1 MRHDSHPAVLY
12 RQDGK
17 TIIVT
22 GASAGL
28 GYFASE
34 QLAAAGA
41 TVVMAARNEARGRAA
56 MEAVRSQVPG
66 ADVRFQQLDLASL
79 DSVRQAAEEL
89 AGLGRIDAL
98 LANAGV
104 IGSQELQFTPDGFEL
119 QFGTNHLGHF
129 ALIARLMPA
138 LTLSHSRVVHVGSIS
153 HRWVR
158 PDFRRA
164 ALPAKYSSYRSYA
177 LSKLAVMSFGF
188 ELARRL
194 EAAGSKASSVVAHPG
209 YARRYF
215 TPDRPGLQLSQ
226 PASRWQRRLYGLVA
240 QGKDAGAWPLVQ
252 ATAGDG
258 VRNGDY
264 WGPDGRFQLTG
275 NPAVV
280 APERNARE
288 RNAASRLID
297 LSEDL
302 TGVRLRL

>member
-1 MRHDSHPAVLY
+1 MRHDPAALP

-56 MEAVRSQVPG
+56 MEAVRTTVPG
-66 ADVRFQQLDLASL
+66 ADVRFQLLDLANL
-79 DSVRQAAEEL
+79 DSVRQAAEDL

-104 IGSQELQFTPDGFEL
+104 IGSRELQFTTDGFEL

-129 ALIARLMPA
+129 ALIAQLMPA
-138 LTLSHSRVVHVGSIS
+138 LTLSGGRVVHVGSIS

-164 ALPAKYSSYRSYA
+164 AIPAKYSSYRSYA

-188 ELARRL
+188 ELAHRL
-194 EAAGSKASSVVAHPG
+194 DTVASPASSVVAHPG

-215 TPDRPGLQLSQ
+215 TPDRPGLKLSQ
-226 PASRWQRRLYGLVA
+226 PASGRQRLLFGLVA
-240 QGKDAGAWPLVQ
+240 QGKDAGAWPLVL
-252 ATAGDG
+252 AAAGDG
-258 VRNGDY
+258 VHNGDY

-275 NPAVV
+275 HPALVE
-280 APERNARE
+280 PQRHARE

-297 LSEDL
+297 LSEEL
-302 TGVRLRL
+302 TGVRLQL

>member
-1 MRHDSHPAVLY
+1 MRHNSHPPALH

-41 TVVMAARNEARGRAA
+41 TVVMAARDEARGRAA
-56 MEAVRSQVPG
+56 LEAVRSTVHG

-89 AGLGRIDAL
+89 ADLGRIDAL

-104 IGSQELQFTPDGFEL
+104 IGSQALHFTTDGFEL

-138 LTLSHSRVVHVGSIS
+138 LTRSHSRVVHVGSIS

-164 ALPAKYSSYRSYA
+164 AVPAKYSSYRSYA

-188 ELARRL
+188 ELAHRL
-194 EAAGSKASSVVAHPG
+194 EAAGSPASSVVAHPG

-226 PASRWQRRLYGLVA
+226 PATRWQRLLFGLVA
-240 QGKDAGAWPLVQ
+240 QGKDAGAWPLAQ
-252 ATAGDG
+252 ATAVDD

-264 WGPDGRFQLTG
+264 WGPDGRFQLAG
-275 NPAVV
+275 SPAVV
-280 APERNARE
+280 TPERHARE

-297 LSEDL
+297 LSEEL

>member
-1 MRHDSHPAVLY
+1 MRRDSRPGELP

-22 GASAGL
+22 GAGAGL

-41 TVVMAARNEARGRAA
+41 TVVMAARDAGRAKAA
-56 MEAVRSQVPG
+56 MKAVRSTVPE
-66 ADVRFQQLDLASL
+66 ADVRFQQLDLADL
-79 DSVRQAAEEL
+79 ASVRQAVGEL
-89 AGLGRIDAL
+89 AGLDRIDAL

-104 IGSQELQFTPDGFEL
+104 IGSKELQFTADGFEL

-129 ALIARLMPA
+129 ALIAGLLPA
-138 LTLSHSRVVHVGSIS
+138 LQSHRSRVVHVGSIS

-164 ALPAKYSSYRSYA
+164 AVPARYSSYRSYA

-188 ELARRL
+188 ELAQRL
-194 EAAGSKASSVVAHPG
+194 ASVGSPATSVVAHPG
-209 YARRYF
+209 YARKYF
-215 TPDRPGLQLSQ
+215 TPDRPGLQLSR
-226 PASRWQRRLYGLVA
+226 PVAGWQRRLFGLVA
-240 QGKDAGAWPLVQ
+240 QGKDAGAQPLTQ
-252 ATAGDG
+252 AAAGDG

-264 WGPDGRFQLTG
+264 WGPDGCLQLAGPPT
-275 NPAVV
+275 VV
-280 APERNARE
+280 PVQPHAHE

-302 TGVRLRL
+302 TGMRLHL

>member
-1 MRHDSHPAVLY
+1 MRHDSDPAALD

-22 GASAGL
+22 GANAGL

-41 TVVMAARNEARGRAA
+41 TVVMAARDEARGRAA
-56 MEAVRSQVPG
+56 MEAVRTTVPG
-66 ADVRFQQLDLASL
+66 ADVRFQQLDLANL

-104 IGSQELQFTPDGFEL
+104 IGSRELQFTADGFEL

-138 LTLSHSRVVHVGSIS
+138 LTLSRSRVVHVGSIS

-164 ALPAKYSSYRSYA
+164 TVPAKYSSYRSYA

-188 ELARRL
+188 ELAHRL
-194 EAAGSKASSVVAHPG
+194 GAAGSLASSVVAHPG
-209 YARRYF
+209 YARKYF
-215 TPDRPGLQLSQ
+215 TPDRPGLRLSQ
-226 PASRWQRRLYGLVA
+226 PATGRQRLLFGLVA

-252 ATAGDG
+252 AAAGDG

-264 WGPDGRFQLTG
+264 WGPDGRLQLTG
-275 NPAVV
+275 RPAVV
-280 APERNARE
+280 APKRNARE
-288 RNAASRLID
+288 RNAAARLID
-297 LSEDL
+297 LSEEL

>member
-1 MRHDSHPAVLY
+1 MRHDSGPAVLH

-22 GASAGL
+22 GASSGL

-41 TVVMAARNEARGRAA
+41 TVVMATRDEARGRAA
-56 MEAVRSQVPG
+56 MEAVRNAVPG
-66 ADVRFQQLDLASL
+66 ADVRFQQLDLARL

-89 AGLGRIDAL
+89 TGLGRIDAL

-104 IGSQELQFTPDGFEL
+104 IRSRELQFTEDGFEL

-138 LTLSHSRVVHVGSIS
+138 LILSHSRVVHVGSVS

-164 ALPAKYSSYRSYA
+164 ALPARYSSYRSYA

-188 ELARRL
+188 ELAHRL
-194 EAAGSKASSVVAHPG
+194 EAADSPVSSVVAHPG

-215 TPDRPGLQLSQ
+215 TPDRPGLRLSQ
-226 PASRWQRRLYGLVA
+226 PSTRRQRLLFGLVA
-240 QGKDAGAWPLVQ
+240 QGKDAGARPLVQ
-252 ATAGDG
+252 ATVGDG

-264 WGPDGRFQLTG
+264 WGPDDRFQLTG

>member
-1 MRHDSHPAVLY
+1 MEHDRTAPALP

-17 TIIVT
+17 TILVT

-41 TVVMAARNEARGRAA
+41 TVVMAARDAARARAA
-56 MEAVRSQVPG
+56 MEAVRGTVPD
-66 ADVRFQQLDLASL
+66 ADVHFQELDLANL
-79 DSVRQAAEEL
+79 ASVRQAAKEL
-89 AGLGRIDAL
+89 AERGRIDVL

-104 IGSQELQFTPDGFEL
+104 IGSQELQFTADGFEL

-129 ALIARLMPA
+129 ALVAGLMPV
-138 LTLSHSRVVHVGSIS
+138 LRRSRGRVVHVGSIS

-164 ALPAKYSSYRSYA
+164 ALPARYSSYRSYA

-188 ELARRL
+188 ELANRL
-194 EAAGSKASSVVAHPG
+194 DAVGSPVSSVVAHPG
-209 YARRYF
+209 YARKYF
-215 TPDRPGLQLSQ
+215 TPDRPGLQLSR
-226 PASRWQRRLYGLVA
+226 PAAGWQRALFGLVA
-240 QGKDAGAWPLVQ
+240 QGKDDGARPLVH
-252 ATAGDG
+252 AAAGEE

-264 WGPDGRFQLTG
+264 WGPDGLFQLTG
-275 NPAVV
+275 RTAVV
-280 APERNARE
+280 APRRHARE

-297 LSEDL
+297 LSEEL
-302 TGVRLRL
+302 TGVGLRL